1 MTARRADAFRLSMPA
16 FAKSAPTLTLRE
28 LAVRGA
34 AWTAV
39 GFGGAQVLRFGFN
52 LILTRLLYPELFG
65 LMALAFTVIT
75 GLNLFS
81 DFGAL
86 AIVVSHP
93 RGADREFLNTV
104 WTLQILR
111 GLVLA
116 AVFFL
121 IASPVATFYHDPRL
135 AWVIRAVGVTSVV
148 AGFNATTFF
157 VLRRRMQVRELVS
170 LE

>member
-1 MTARRADAFRLSMPA
+1 MSA
-16 FAKSAPTLTLRE
+16 FAKPASTLTVRA
-28 LAVRGA
+28 LAVRVA

-39 GFGGAQVLRFGFN
+39 GFGGAQVLRFAFN

-65 LMALAFTVIT
+65 LMALAFSVIT

-81 DFGAL
+81 DFGTA

-104 WTLQILR
+104 WSLQILR

-116 AVFFL
+116 AVF
-121 IASPVATFYHDPRL
+121 
-135 AWVIRAVGVTSVV
+135 
-148 AGFNATTFF
+148 
-157 VLRRRMQVRELVS
+157 
-170 LE
+170 

>member
-1 MTARRADAFRLSMPA
+1 MSAFP
-16 FAKSAPTLTLRE
+16 KSAPTLTVRE
-28 LAVRGA
+28 LAVRGV

-39 GFGGAQVLRFGFN
+39 GFGGAQVLRFAFN

-81 DFGAL
+81 DFGTA
-86 AIVVSHP
+86 AIVVCNP

-111 GLVLA
+111 GFVLA
-116 AVFFL
+116 AVLFVV
-121 IASPVATFYHDPRL
+121 ASPVAAFYRDSRL
-135 AWVIRAVGVTSVV
+135 EWVISNIGLTSV
-148 AGFNATTFF
+148 NA
-157 VLRRRMQVRELVS
+157 
-170 LE
+170 